1 MTEGSYY
8 LLYTHVSIVVHDVV
22 GQFEF
27 VEGHDLLGPLSA
39 TARGVGVHVDAAG
52 HVRVSLAGHDPTGA
66 VERVAVAFVVDRHK
80 VHHHHVV
87 GEKVKAEESHLEG
100 GEHPSVGRTK
110 RVIVGER
117 VDI

>member
-1 MTEGSYY
+1 M
-8 LLYTHVSIVVHDVV
+8 SIVVHDVV

-27 VEGHDLLGPLSA
+27 VEGHDLLRPLPA
-39 TARGVGVHVDAAG
+39 TARRVGVHVDAAG

-100 GEHPSVGRTK
+100 GEHPSVGRTEQ
-110 RVIVGER
+110 VVVVGR
-117 VDI
+117 VDV